1 MVSDGLKQYY
11 PMMAAD
17 AYIPR
22 LADARLQQLFGE
34 LPALMLTG
42 PRAAGKTTT
51 ARRHVETVVRL
62 DREAE
67 AAAFKADPDSA
78 LSALPEPVLLDEWQ
92 AVPEV
97 LAAVKRAVD
106 DDPRPGRFLMTGS
119 VRADLLGETWP
130 GTGRVVRLRMD
141 ALTMRE
147 LEGKATAP
155 PFVERLAT
163 GDPGAFALPPDV
175 PDLRGYVRL
184 TLRGGFP
191 EPVLRL
197 SQEVGRAWLE
207 GYVDQLLTRDVG
219 GLSGARDPARLRRYF
234 EALALNTAG
243 LPEHKTLYDASG
255 INRKTA
261 VSYDQLL
268 TNLFVLDSLPA
279 WASNRLT
286 RLVKGAKR
294 HLVDP
299 SLVGA
304 ALRLDEAAVIRDGD
318 LLGRLVE
325 TFVLAQ
331 IRPELELRP
340 GGARLY
346 HLRDRDDRRE
356 IDLLAELP
364 GAELVAIEVKATAAP
379 TANDARH
386 LIWLRD
392 TLGDRFVAGAVLH
405 TGPRP
410 FALADRVV
418 AVPICALWG
427 G

>member
-1 MVSDGLKQYY
+1 MNAMPYIGR
-11 PMMAAD
+11 MAD
-17 AYIPR
+17 DR
-22 LADARLQQLFGE
+22 LERLFGE

-51 ARRHVETVVRL
+51 ARRHAKTVVRL

-67 AAAFKADPDSA
+67 ATAFDADPDSA
-78 LSALPEPVLLDEWQ
+78 LGVLPEPVLLDEWQ
-92 AVPEV
+92 AVPGV

-106 DDPRPGRFLMTGS
+106 EDPRPGRFLMTGS

-141 ALTMRE
+141 GLTIRE
-147 LEGKATAP
+147 IEGESTAP
-155 PFVERLAT
+155 AFVERLAT
-163 GDPGAFALPPDV
+163 GDVDAFTLPAEV

-184 TLRGGFP
+184 ALRGGFP

-197 SQEVGRAWLE
+197 SDEVRKAWLE
-207 GYVDQLLTRDVG
+207 GYLDQLLTRDVE
-219 GLSGARDPARLRRYF
+219 GLVGARDPDRLRRYF

-243 LPEHKTLYDASG
+243 LPEHKTLYDAAG

-261 VSYDQLL
+261 LSYDQLL

-279 WASNRLT
+279 WTSNRLT

-318 LLGRLVE
+318 LLGRLIE

-331 IRPELELRP
+331 VRPELEFLP

-356 IDLLAELP
+356 VDLLVELA
-364 GAELVAIEVKATAAP
+364 GGDIVAIEVKATAAP
-379 TANDARH
+379 NSGDARH

-392 TLGDRFVAGAVLH
+392 TLGDRFLGGAVLH

-410 FALADRVV
+410 FVLADRIS
-418 AVPICALWG
+418 AVPICAFWG
-427 G
+427 GRSS